1 MKIDRNTGLLVVDI
15 QNDFCAGGAL
25 PVPEG
30 DRVVPVLNRY
40 IDLFVERGAPVF
52 FTRDWHPRDHISF
65 KERGGPW
72 PPHCVQG
79 TEGAAFHKDL
89 KVPSDAAVIST
100 ADRADREAYSGFS
113 GTDLA
118 ARLRNLGVK
127 TVLVGGLAT
136 DYCVKHTVLDAV
148 KEGLETYF
156 LKDASRGVEV
166 SPGDTEKAV
175 EEMKAAG
182 ARELELKELKE
193 RSPK

>member
-1 MKIDRNTGLLVVDI
+1 MRIDRDTALLVVDI

-30 DRVVPVLNRY
+30 DRVVPVINRY
-40 IDLFVERGAPVF
+40 IDLFMDRGGHVF
-52 FTRDWHPRDHISF
+52 FTRDWHPRNHISF

-89 KVPSDAAVIST
+89 KFPSGAPVIST
-100 ADRADREAYSGFS
+100 ADREDSEAYSGFS

-118 ARLRNLGVK
+118 ARLRDLGVK

-136 DYCVKHTVLDAV
+136 DYCVKHTVFDAV
-148 KEGLETYF
+148 KEGFETYF
-156 LKDASRGVEV
+156 LQDASRGVEV
-166 SPGDTEKAV
+166 SPGDTSKAV
-175 EEMKAAG
+175 QEMKAAG
-182 ARELELKELKE
+182 AKQLELGDLGE
-193 RSPK
+193 